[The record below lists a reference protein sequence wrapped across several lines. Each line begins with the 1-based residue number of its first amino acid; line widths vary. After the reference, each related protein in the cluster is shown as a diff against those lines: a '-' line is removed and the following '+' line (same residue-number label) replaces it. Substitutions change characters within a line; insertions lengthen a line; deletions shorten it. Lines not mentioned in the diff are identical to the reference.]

1 MLNRNH
7 YKIKKKTLV
16 AITFAITSLMATNH
30 AVAGIIC
37 AALDPE
43 GGIYMYDRAGADKLI
58 ASGTVPDCNGMTV
71 PYQSGEKNGRL
82 QKKIQTNISNDR
94 KAGTWD
100 SIDTPMPTKEQ
111 IKQIVASKFSLP
123 ASPEEAKEAI
133 TQALIE
139 YSDMGDQIEKASKF
153 YNLSQKLVY
162 FDANTLSELK
172 NGAIRKKDE
181 FVSSVSDMSQA
192 EKALN
197 VAYLRCSQ
205 DDGNVHYRQFTQK
218 QKIKYTE
225 AKAQIC
231 TGIQKL
237 YEIKQKVDQLRSIRE
252 NGLSL
257 KYNEDKMKIEFVA
270 GIKRTLRKS
279 IDIRWYPDI
288 QGAYEEGKFQFNVS
302 LDNDR
307 SWIQFSDGER
317 MLLADI
323 LNQEPD
329 ETSLCHE
336 KGLLWFKL
344 SKEVQLR
351 VAIKDVTAD
360 NAIIGSCVKMKIL
373 GKIKDY
379 SFPDV
384 NIPAPYGY
392 LAELTEMKDNAIQ
405 NATDELASAIL
416 SMLPISGRMDQV
428 TGQVPWAGPDMDAE
442 YN

>member
-7 YKIKKKTLV
+7 YKNKRKTLV

-30 AVAGIIC
+30 AVAGIMC

-43 GGIYMYDRAGADKLI
+43 SGIYMYDPAGAGKLI

-71 PYQSGEKNGRL
+71 PYESGYTNGRL
-82 QKKIQTNISNDR
+82 QKKIQKNIQNED

-133 TQALIE
+133 KQALID

-172 NGAIRKKDE
+172 SGAIRKKDE

-257 KYNEDKMKIEFVA
+257 KYNESKMKIAF
-270 GIKRTLRKS
+270 GDKKRTLRKS

-307 SWIQFSDGER
+307 SWVQFSDGDR

-329 ETSLCHE
+329 ETSLCNE
-336 KGLLWFKL
+336 KGLLWFRL
-344 SKEVQLR
+344 SSTVQLR

-360 NAIIGSCVKMKIL
+360 NAIIGSCVKMRL
-373 GKIKDY
+373 FGRTKDY

-392 LAELTEMKDNAIQ
+392 LAELTEMKDNAKQ

>member
-16 AITFAITSLMATNH
+16 AITFAITSLMVTNH

-37 AALDPE
+37 ASLDPE

-71 PYQSGEKNGRL
+71 PYESGYTNGRL
-82 QKKIQTNISNDR
+82 QKKIQKNIQNED

-133 TQALIE
+133 RQALIE

-257 KYNEDKMKIEFVA
+257 KYNETKKTIGFGDK
-270 GIKRTLRKS
+270 KRTLRKS

-307 SWIQFSDGER
+307 SWIKFSDDEK

-323 LNQEPD
+323 LSQEPD
-329 ETSLCHE
+329 ETSLCDE
-336 KGLLWFKL
+336 KGLLWFRL
-344 SKEVQLR
+344 SSAVHLR

-360 NAIIGSCVKMKIL
+360 NAIIGSCVKMRSVGRTK
-373 GKIKDY
+373 KY

-392 LAELTEMKDNAIQ
+392 LAELTEMKDNAKQ

-428 TGQVPWAGPDMDAE
+428 TGQVPWAGPDMDAH